1 MTEEIKKIDE
11 TINNKSMLQE
21 EYEKRNETLPLEQK
35 IFSARILSKKMIEE
49 REEKIEQIE
58 YLNDLMNPQKFVKYV
73 KQIEERV
80 EYLNIKE
87 DIRTLLVKLQKLFL
101 KCYKVKVE
109 KAETR
114 QDILKLF
121 YEFRYHNLLPV
132 EDEKFI
138 FQVKDFQKELKE
150 VGNLL
155 IGKAQSIKLISK
167 ISKNE
172 KLNIE
177 ILRNIFTLRIMDLE
191 ELYMKITKEK
201 DKYYIQLFDENIFEE
216 KIEIAEMQKIDK
228 KDIDIKL
235 NKKIKIFS

>member
-1 MTEEIKKIDE
+1 
-11 TINNKSMLQE
+11 
-21 EYEKRNETLPLEQK
+21 
-35 IFSARILSKKMIEE
+35 
-49 REEKIEQIE
+49 
-58 YLNDLMNPQKFVKYV
+58 MNPQKFVKYV

-87 DIRTLLVKLQKLFL
+87 DIQTLLVKLQKLFL

-114 QDILKLF
+114 QDILKLV
-121 YEFRYHNLLPV
+121 YEFRYYNLLPV

-150 VGNLL
+150 IGRLL

-167 ISKNE
+167 ISKSE

-177 ILRNIFTLRIMDLE
+177 ILKNIFTLRIMDLE
-191 ELYMKITKEK
+191 ELYMKITKEN

-216 KIEIAEMQKIDK
+216 KIEISEMQKIDK